1 MHIPSHLSVLR
12 TKYFLKKNKKTSLNE
27 DISLIKSLLRN
38 TDKPFLI
45 GRLGFTESLVIGNI
59 ITKYY
64 DQSVEKEAEQESGVF
79 PGGFLT
85 TILCASEQLFA
96 LNNCDLLAVWP
107 IPYLRKATKV
117 SNFTGNFIDL
127 EALNLLKCLS
137 VSEIWSTLLLNK
149 KVLIISPLKETI
161 KQNYL
166 KKEQIKHLNE
176 ILPDLKS
183 LDVIKAPYGTFA
195 NSTDTANSSWVNN
208 LHEMQKKMSK
218 IDYDIC
224 LTGCG
229 GYGFPLACYSKV
241 FLEKPALHLGGAL
254 QLLFGIKGKRWTRKE
269 HAFSIKKYMDSWES
283 PLIVDQPEDP
293 NSIERGAYF

>member
-1 MHIPSHLSVLR
+1 MHIPSHISALR

-27 DISLIKSLLRN
+27 DIGLIKSLLRN
-38 TDKPFLI
+38 PNKPFLI
-45 GRLGFTESLVIGNI
+45 GRLGFTESLVVGNI

-79 PGGFLT
+79 PGSFLT

-117 SNFTGNFIDL
+117 SNFSGNFIDL
-127 EALNLLKCLS
+127 EALNLLRCFS
-137 VSEIWSTLLLNK
+137 ISEIWSKLLLNK
-149 KVLIISPLKETI
+149 KVLIISPFKETI

-195 NSTDTANSSWVNN
+195 NSNDKTNSSWVTN

-254 QLLFGIKGKRWTRKE
+254 QLLFGIKGQRWTRKE
-269 HAFSIKKYMDSWES
+269 HAFSIKKYMDTWES

-293 NSIERGAYF
+293 NSIELGAYF

>member
-1 MHIPSHLSVLR
+1 M
-12 TKYFLKKNKKTSLNE
+12 
-27 DISLIKSLLRN
+27 
-38 TDKPFLI
+38 
-45 GRLGFTESLVIGNI
+45 
-59 ITKYY
+59 
-64 DQSVEKEAEQESGVF
+64 
-79 PGGFLT
+79 
-85 TILCASEQLFA
+85 
-96 LNNCDLLAVWP
+96 
-107 IPYLRKATKV
+107 

-293 NSIERGAYF
+293 NSIEREPIFNRL